1 MPSTAMLAAHQ
12 GQNRSRGFPF
22 RSASEMTLMPF
33 CSTDIDSLGRTA
45 TSVAIAPSSHQLN
58 AERAQKILLPAIGS
72 EIFEL
77 FVCRTGGRTR
87 PRYRIGRC
95 PVREQDGVRPAH
107 ASGQAREVG
116 ADVHVARA
124 AGVDRLHLDR

>member
-12 GQNRSRGFPF
+12 GQNRSRGRPF

-58 AERAQKILLPAIGS
+58 AERAKKCYYQ
-72 EIFEL
+72 
-77 FVCRTGGRTR
+77 
-87 PRYRIGRC
+87 
-95 PVREQDGVRPAH
+95 RPAPKP
-107 ASGQAREVG
+107 SSWLSVG
-116 ADVHVARA
+116 PA
-124 AGVDRLHLDR
+124 AGPGRDTA